1 VVVANV
7 ISQKAKYALK
17 ALVVLARQGPGESLQ
32 TTEIAA
38 AAAAPR
44 KFLEQIL
51 LQLKVGGLV
60 TSRRGRAGGYM
71 LVADPAAI
79 TVSQVLRI
87 VDGPI
92 APLPCISRTAYR
104 SCRDCPDENE
114 CAIRRM
120 FAATY
125 ASTLRMMER
134 TTLASALQ
142 DTAFED
148 RETPEPAVLTAEEA

>member
-1 VVVANV
+1 MTSV

-17 ALVVLARQGPGESLQ
+17 ALVVLARQGTGTSLQ
-32 TTEIAA
+32 TTEIAIA
-38 AAAAPR
+38 AAVPR

-60 TSRRGRAGGYM
+60 TSRRGRTGGYM
-71 LVADPAAI
+71 LLADPEAI

-92 APLPCISRTAYR
+92 APLPCISRTAYSR
-104 SCRDCPDENE
+104 CLDCPDENE

-125 ASTLRMMER
+125 ASTLKMMER
-134 TTLASALQ
+134 TTLASALR
-142 DTAFED
+142 DSAFENRD
-148 RETPEPAVLTAEEA
+148 PAEGANLTAEAV

>member
-1 VVVANV
+1 MTNV

-17 ALVVLARQGPGESLQ
+17 ALVVLARQETGRSLQ

-38 AAAAPR
+38 AAAVPR

-71 LVADPAAI
+71 LVADPEAI

-104 SCRDCPDENE
+104 RCPDCPDEKE
-114 CAIRRM
+114 CAIRSM

-134 TTLASALQ
+134 TTLASALRAS
-142 DTAFED
+142 AFD
-148 RETPEPAVLTAEEA
+148 DSDLPGGTNIAAEAI